1 MKLSK
6 LCLIWIFLM
15 EQPRPKVA
23 QIPTMLLPVQHQ
35 RRARGS
41 VLVCVV
47 LVALQAIDC
56 RNVGATGGSR
66 VEGLL
71 QEAQVLMQ
79 RKDFGSALPLL
90 QEAVSVAPD
99 HAAAR
104 FSLGMALLRSGK
116 HIDAVRELEV
126 MMLHHHRGEGEL
138 PPTQNLK
145 MHSHHCWRIKQLQ
158 RVTQTSRDNIEA
170 WISLGVALMQVKHY
184 SKTTTDS
191 LCLWFA
197 AEQRLPAFN
206 NAGATL

>member
-1 MKLSK
+1 MRVHYNMCVRMYVCESVCGPHAVAGIRVDLIAVVLMMVVALLGRNRIGEKVMKLSK
-6 LCLIWIFLM
+6 LCLQLDLFDGNTAATKSCTI
-15 EQPRPKVA
+15 A
-23 QIPTMLLPVQHQ
+23 TMLPVQHQ
-35 RRARGS
+35 LRARGS

-56 RNVGATGGSR
+56 RNVGAIGGSR

-71 QEAQVLMQ
+71 QEAQLLMQ

-126 MMLHHHRGEGEL
+126 MMAHRHRGEGEL
-138 PPTQNLK
+138 PPTQ
-145 MHSHHCWRIKQLQ
+145 
-158 RVTQTSRDNIEA
+158 
-170 WISLGVALMQVKHY
+170 
-184 SKTTTDS
+184 S
-191 LCLWFA
+191 LCTHTTVGGSITCSA
-197 AEQRLPAFN
+197 
-206 NAGATL
+206 

>member
-1 MKLSK
+1 MLLCVCTIICVYVCMCMRVGVCSCAPHAVAGTSVDLIAVVLMMVVVLLGRNRIGEKVMKLSK
-6 LCLIWIFLM
+6 LCLQLDLFDGNTAAAATKSCTI
-15 EQPRPKVA
+15 A
-23 QIPTMLLPVQHQ
+23 TMLPVQHQ
-35 RRARGS
+35 TRARGS

-126 MMLHHHRGEGEL
+126 MMAHRHRGEGEL

-145 MHSHHCWRIKQLQ
+145 MHSHH
-158 RVTQTSRDNIEA
+158 
-170 WISLGVALMQVKHY
+170 
-184 SKTTTDS
+184 
-191 LCLWFA
+191 
-197 AEQRLPAFN
+197 
-206 NAGATL
+206 